1 MFPSKR
7 KQFVV
12 ALLIIIFTVSSV
24 FIFRYSSQELQL
36 ALFSLTSVLLL
47 LILLYLFRGLQRFNN
62 SQTTQFRENNNPDIL
77 VVDDMNSNRHFIIKI
92 LETISLTAIEA
103 DNGEVAL
110 TLLDKYNV
118 KMIFMD
124 INMDTMDG
132 FETTRLI
139 RATELIN
146 TRIPIIALSA
156 HNSAEIKRKAL
167 LSGFDDY
174 ISKPVDETKLKSCIE
189 RWLDCNIRVT
199 LDEPKEATKTTKNL
213 RSKVKEKGSS
223 NTQSEET
230 KINSKIENKNAS
242 QTEDSLPTKPR
253 KKVVDIKQSLIYSHN
268 NSELAKEMLGLLIAS
283 VDNEKESI
291 HKAFKDKDWP
301 TLGNLVHKLN
311 GGSCYCGVPE
321 LQKYTESIDK
331 AIQQENYAFVEEKF
345 SQLEIAMSDLLE
357 WGEEHDLDIIFDP

>member
-24 FIFRYSSQELQL
+24 FIFRYASQDLQL
-36 ALFSLTSVLLL
+36 ALFSVTSVLLL
-47 LILLYLFRGLQRFNN
+47 LILLYLFRGLQRFND
-62 SQTTQFRENNNPDIL
+62 SQQIRYTENNNPDIL
-77 VVDDMNSNRHFIIKI
+77 VVDDINSNRHFIIKI

-103 DNGEVAL
+103 ENGEIAL

-124 INMDTMDG
+124 INMDAMDG

-146 TRIPIIALSA
+146 SRTPIIALSA
-156 HNSAEIKRKAL
+156 HNSTEIKQKAL

-174 ISKPVDETKLKSCIE
+174 ISKPIDETKLKNCIE
-189 RWLDCNIRVT
+189 RWLNSNTSADINKS
-199 LDEPKEATKTTKNL
+199 KEADISSQK
-213 RSKVKEKGSS
+213 SKAEDK
-223 NTQSEET
+223 
-230 KINSKIENKNAS
+230 KINTKIENKTES
-242 QTEDSLPTKPR
+242 QTEDSPPSKVR

-331 AIQQENYAFVEEKF
+331 AIQQENYTFVEEEF
-345 SQLEIAMSDLLE
+345 AQLEVAMNDLLE